1 MEANTQPDA
10 DAYYGDDAADS
21 GDIDMSFLD
30 DETKQPTTVISNTSN
45 VILNL
50 FQDPYAMH
58 YSLALKDF
66 KTNIQAPIHPNTP
79 DATTNVPI
87 VILNQI
93 QDPYVMKDYY
103 VYILASKARGTLYIG
118 ISNSLERRTFEH
130 ATSPNTASFTQKYS
144 VKRLVYYEQCNDAE
158 LAIAREKQLKNWHR
172 QWKINLVEADNPN
185 WDDLAVRHGI
195 DTETSSV

>member
-1 MEANTQPDA
+1 
-10 DAYYGDDAADS
+10 
-21 GDIDMSFLD
+21 
-30 DETKQPTTVISNTSN
+30 
-45 VILNL
+45 
-50 FQDPYAMH
+50 
-58 YSLALKDF
+58 
-66 KTNIQAPIHPNTP
+66 
-79 DATTNVPI
+79 
-87 VILNQI
+87 
-93 QDPYVMKDYY
+93 MKDYY